1 MDVHVLR
8 AAKEASDDI
17 AIVLSRAALS
27 CGKLFHL
34 GARNRSA
41 MLELLMI
48 NIDEYT
54 TSAECNSGRD

>member
-27 CGKLFHL
+27 CGKLFPL

-48 NIDEYT
+48 NIAEYT